1 MKQDVYILPNMM
13 KSTHLSQE
21 LVLVFRVGMKEGVT
35 KFLIAMK
42 TSIKLKML
50 KFRIFCQINNAHRVH
65 TKQKMASVL

>member
-65 TKQKMASVL
+65 TK

>member
-50 KFRIFCQINNAHRVH
+50 KFRISSQINNAHRVH
-65 TKQKMASVL
+65 TK

>member
-21 LVLVFRVGMKEGVT
+21 LVLVFRVDMKEGVT

-65 TKQKMASVL
+65 TK